1 MASTNRA
8 ALITKVIKVVKKH
21 YKPVE
26 VPKDRNVLEHVVF
39 AACVENSSYEDAEK
53 VFAAL
58 KSDYFDWNEVRVSS
72 IRELTDVMKSLNDAE
87 DAATR
92 VKRVLQSVFETHYSF
107 DLDSMKKQNL
117 GQAVKQIEKFHG
129 STPFSVAFIT
139 QHGLGGHSIPV
150 NRGLLEA
157 MRVVGVVSDAEAA
170 KGTVPGLERAVP
182 KTKGSELGGLLHQLG
197 VELFRSPMGPTIR
210 KILLEIDPSCK
221 DRLPKRA
228 LKKADEPVKEAPPA
242 PEPAAAKKPSTDGKK
257 TDQKKPEPKKAE
269 PKKPET
275 KQLEAKQPEPKQ
287 PEVKKKAA
295 PAPLVK
301 KKTDVKAA
309 PKKAVKKPLPAKTA
323 QPVKKSATKKLAK
336 KKPK

>member
-8 ALITKVIKVVKKH
+8 AQITKVIKVVKKH
-21 YKPVE
+21 YTPTE

-39 AACVENSSYEDAEK
+39 AALVENSNYDDAEK

-58 KSDYFDWNEVRVSS
+58 KTDYFDWNEVRVSS

-107 DLDSMKKQNL
+107 DLDPMKKQNL

-139 QHGLGGHSIPV
+139 QYGLSGHSIPV
-150 NRGLLEA
+150 NQGLLEA

-210 KILLEIDPSCK
+210 KILLEIDPGCK
-221 DRLPKRA
+221 DRLPKRSLKKSEEPVLEA
-228 LKKADEPVKEAPPA
+228 SPAHEPPTDKKAD
-242 PEPAAAKKPSTDGKK
+242 AKKAATEG
-257 TDQKKPEPKKAE
+257 KKAE
-269 PKKPET
+269 PKKAESKPES
-275 KQLEAKQPEPKQ
+275 KQ

-295 PAPLVK
+295 AAPAPVK
-301 KKTDVKAA
+301 KKTDTKAT
-309 PKKAVKKPLPAKTA
+309 PKKAAKKPLPAKNS
-323 QPVKKSATKKLAK
+323 QPAKKSATKKLAK

>member
-8 ALITKVIKVVKKH
+8 AQITKVIKVVKKY

-39 AACVENSSYEDAEK
+39 AALVENSNYDDAEK

-58 KSDYFDWNEVRVSS
+58 KADYFDWNEVRVSS

-107 DLDSMKKQNL
+107 DLDPMKKQNL
-117 GQAVKQIEKFHG
+117 GAAVKQIEKLHG
-129 STPFSVAFIT
+129 SSPFSVAFIT
-139 QHGLGGHSIPV
+139 QHGLSGHSIPV
-150 NRGLLEA
+150 NQGLLEA
-157 MRVVGVVSDAEAA
+157 MRVVGVVSDSEAA

-182 KTKGSELGGLLHQLG
+182 KTKGSELGGMLHQLG
-197 VELFRSPMGPTIR
+197 VELYRSPMGPTIR

-221 DRLPKRA
+221 DRLPKRS
-228 LKKADEPVKEAPPA
+228 LKKSDEPVVAAPPA
-242 PEPAAAKKPSTDGKK
+242 PAPPADKKADAKKAATDG
-257 TDQKKPEPKKAE
+257 KKAE
-269 PKKPET
+269 PKKAES
-275 KQLEAKQPEPKQ
+275 KPEPKQ

-295 PAPLVK
+295 TAPSPVK
-301 KKTDVKAA
+301 KKTDAKAA
-309 PKKAVKKPLPAKTA
+309 PNKSAKKPLPAKNSPPA
-323 QPVKKSATKKLAK
+323 KKSPAKKLAK

>member
-8 ALITKVIKVVKKH
+8 AQITKVIKVVKKY

-39 AACVENSSYEDAEK
+39 AALVENSNYDDAEK

-58 KSDYFDWNEVRVSS
+58 KTDYFDWNEVRVSS
-72 IRELTDVMKSLNDAE
+72 IRELCDVMKSLNDPE

-107 DLDSMKKQNL
+107 DLDPMKKQNL
-117 GQAVKQIEKFHG
+117 GAAVKQIEKFHG
-129 STPFSVAFIT
+129 SSTFSVAFIT
-139 QHGLGGHSIPV
+139 QHGLSGHSIPV
-150 NRGLLEA
+150 NQGLLEA
-157 MRVVGVVSDAEAA
+157 MRVVGVVSDAEAS

-182 KTKGSELGGLLHQLG
+182 KPKGSELGGMLHQLG
-197 VELFRSPMGPTIR
+197 VELYRSPMGPTIR

-221 DRLPKRA
+221 DRLPKRS
-228 LKKADEPVKEAPPA
+228 LKKSDEPVVQAPPA
-242 PEPAAAKKPSTDGKK
+242 PTPSADKKADAKKAATDG
-257 TDQKKPEPKKAE
+257 KKAE
-269 PKKPET
+269 PKKAET
-275 KQLEAKQPEPKQ
+275 KPEPKKIEAKQ

-295 PAPLVK
+295 AAPAPVK
-301 KKTDVKAA
+301 KKTDAKAA
-309 PKKAVKKPLPAKTA
+309 PKKAVKKPLPVKNS
-323 QPVKKSATKKLAK
+323 QPAKKSATKKLAK